1 MEVGSGSFDGK
12 LSQKGMIEAGEF
24 KPREVGRAIEG
35 RFENGQD
42 SADENG
48 AEKTEGGGG
57 EGLGDEKF
65 AGEVEVESRGDHGG
79 EESNKP

>member
-1 MEVGSGSFDGK
+1 
-12 LSQKGMIEAGEF
+12 MIQAGEF
-24 KPREVGRAIEG
+24 EPREVGRAIEG
-35 RFENGQD
+35 RFENRQD